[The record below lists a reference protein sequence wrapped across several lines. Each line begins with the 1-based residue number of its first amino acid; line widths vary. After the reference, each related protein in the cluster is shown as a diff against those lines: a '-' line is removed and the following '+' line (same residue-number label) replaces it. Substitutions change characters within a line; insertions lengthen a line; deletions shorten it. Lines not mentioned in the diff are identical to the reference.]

1 MTKWFLAAAAA
12 ACVSTAAVAGITF
25 DPTTGTGFVGKG
37 DVQSALG
44 LNNPQLQALYAAG
57 GIHFAYTEN
66 VNYKYVCTWIADDG
80 QTEPVAK
87 NKTIKVK
94 REINATLNAQGRD
107 ISSGIAG
114 PNTGFILNGFVG
126 GTGGGTTSEPIPQVG
141 DSCVAG
147 DGQPRAQPGTVTDV
161 QVISNT
167 GGELTVN
174 GVHLWP

>member
-12 ACVSTAAVAGITF
+12 ACVSTAAVASISF
-25 DPTTGTGFVGKG
+25 NPATGTGFIGKG

-44 LNNPQLQALYAAG
+44 LNNPQLQALYLSG
-57 GIHFAYTEN
+57 GIKFAFTEN

-94 REINATLNAQGRD
+94 REINVALNAQGRD
-107 ISSGIAG
+107 NSSGKDG
-114 PNTGFILNGFVG
+114 PNTGFFLNGYVG
-126 GTGGGTTSEPIPQVG
+126 GAGGGTTSEPIPNLG
-141 DSCVAG
+141 DACDAG
-147 DGQPRAQPGTVTDV
+147 DGARPKPGTVTDV